1 MTGISERIGIIG
13 GGNMGEAFIGAL
25 INTSLARPDQIRVT
39 DIRTDR
45 CRELESTYGIAAGQ
59 DNRLLFLESDIII
72 IAVKPQQAED
82 LLREIAPRGPEEVGD
97 RKLVISIAAGVRIL
111 TFETHLYAA
120 LDTDTAAR
128 LPVIR
133 VMPNTPALV
142 LAGMSGM
149 SPNAH
154 ANESD
159 LNKARRLLEAM
170 GKVLE
175 FEEADLD
182 AVTALSGSGPAYVF
196 YLAESMIQGGV
207 AAGLS
212 EEHARI
218 LALQTL
224 HGAIRLLNDSGESPE
239 SLRQKVTSPGGTTE
253 AALGVM
259 ESNAVKPHI
268 VSAIVAAAKRAEELS
283 G

>member
-1 MTGISERIGIIG
+1 
-13 GGNMGEAFIGAL
+13 MGEAFIGAL
-25 INTSLARPDQIRVT
+25 INTGLARPDQIRVT
-39 DIRTDR
+39 DIRTER
-45 CRELESTYGIAAGQ
+45 CGELESTYGIAAGQ
-59 DNRLLFLESDIII
+59 DNRALFLESDIII
-72 IAVKPQQAED
+72 IAVKPQQAES
-82 LLREIAPRGPEEVGD
+82 LLQEIAPAGPEVVPG
-97 RKLVISIAAGVRIL
+97 RKLVISIAAGVRIH

-120 LDTDTAAR
+120 LDEDTAAR

-154 ANESD
+154 ANED
-159 LNKARRLLEAM
+159 DRAKARRLLEAM

-175 FEEADLD
+175 FNEADLD

-207 AAGLS
+207 AAGLN

-224 HGAIRLLNDSGESPE
+224 HGAVRLLNESGDSPE
-239 SLRQKVTSPGGTTE
+239 SLRRKVTSPGGTTE

-259 ESNAVKPHI
+259 ESNAVKGHI
-268 VSAIVAAAKRAEELS
+268 VSAIVAAARRAEELS